1 MSFKTLLS
9 FVLISSFLFSCKTD
23 YKFTLNSPKK
33 ITIDQ
38 ELIINLEEKNSLPYD
53 GVVYKIDGKK
63 IGENNPSIKLN
74 IANYSLGKHL
84 ISVEVSFEGKQKK
97 INREVYFLSDRAPI
111 IYDFEVI
118 ASYPHDEEAFTQGLE
133 YKDGFL
139 YESTGQY
146 KGSTLRKVALETG
159 EIIKKIDL
167 GDDYF
172 GEGLSIFNDQ
182 IYVLTWRAKKGFI
195 YDLESFEKTGEFNYG
210 QSKEGWGLTHSET
223 ELIKSDGTEYLWFL
237 NVMNQKELRNIQA
250 YTNKRKAEKLNELE
264 MVEGLIYANLWQ
276 KDSILIIDPSN
287 GAIVG
292 IADLS
297 ALKKRIKSNGDADQV
312 LNGIAY
318 DSGNKRLF
326 VTGKNWNKLFEI
338 KLTPRSN

>member
-9 FVLISSFLFSCKTD
+9 FAIISSFLFSCKTD

-38 ELIINLEEKNSLPYD
+38 ELIISLEEKNNLPYD
-53 GVVYKIDGKK
+53 SVVYKIDGKR
-63 IGENNPSIKLN
+63 IGENSPSLHYN
-74 IANYSLGKHL
+74 IEKYSLGKHL
-84 ISVEVSFEGKQKK
+84 ISAEVSFEGKKK
-97 INREVYFLSDRAPI
+97 KFNQEVFFLSDKAPVI
-111 IYDFEVI
+111 FDFKVI
-118 ASYPHDEEAFTQGLE
+118 ETYPHDPEAFTQGLE
-133 YKDGFL
+133 FKDGYL

-146 KGSTLRKVALETG
+146 QGSTLRKVNLETG
-159 EIIKKIDL
+159 EVIKKIDL

-182 IYVLTWRAKKGFI
+182 IFVLTWRAKKGFI
-195 YDLESFEKTGEFNYG
+195 YDLETFDKKGEFNYG
-210 QSKEGWGLTHSET
+210 QSKEGWGLTHSDK

-237 NVMNQKELRNIQA
+237 DSNNQNELRNIQA

-264 MVEGLIYANLWQ
+264 WVEGLIYANLWQ
-276 KDSILIIDPSN
+276 KDSILIIDPNN